1 VKSETEHE
9 QWLRRL
15 DATGRAQA
23 RYLWILLLACLFF
36 FSLRQSEASSQQI
49 SVPVLDLKLNAAA
62 VLASGGTIIAFIV
75 VASFGAIAA
84 WSRALQQYGGDDWRQ
99 IAERLDIHPNALD
112 LAIYSRP
119 ESSKA
124 FARIGY
130 FVYPLYLTVALVE
143 SVWLQWW
150 LWNSAAL
157 GKIFFSIAWL
167 LIWSRAVFLLVQVW
181 LQRISRLKASFHA
194 G

>member
-84 WSRALQQYGGDDWRQ
+84 
-99 IAERLDIHPNALD
+99 
-112 LAIYSRP
+112 
-119 ESSKA
+119 
-124 FARIGY
+124 
-130 FVYPLYLTVALVE
+130 
-143 SVWLQWW
+143 
-150 LWNSAAL
+150 
-157 GKIFFSIAWL
+157 
-167 LIWSRAVFLLVQVW
+167 
-181 LQRISRLKASFHA
+181 
-194 G
+194 

>member
-1 VKSETEHE
+1 MSESEHE

-36 FSLRQSEASSQQI
+36 FSLRQSAASSQQI
-49 SVPVLDLKLNAAA
+49 SVPVVDLKLNAAA
-62 VLASGGTIIAFIV
+62 VLGSGGTIIAFIV
-75 VASFGAIAA
+75 VASLGAITA
-84 WSRALQQYGGDDWRQ
+84 WSRALHDYGGEQWRQ

-112 LAIYSRP
+112 LAIYTTP

-124 FARIGY
+124 FARVGY
-130 FVYPLYLTVALVE
+130 FVYPLYLTLALVE
-143 SVWLQWW
+143 SVWLQFW
-150 LWNSAAL
+150 LWKFIAP
-157 GKIFFSIAWL
+157 GKTFFMVAWL
-167 LIWSRAVFLLVQVW
+167 FIWSRAAFLLFGVW
-181 LQRISRLKASFHA
+181 RERISRLKSSFHA